1 MAISLLGGAST
12 LVASYLA
19 RTKGTNEPQASKY
32 RAKAL
37 DHFLREIEAFDLDH
51 GHEMGDKWDDKIKG
65 FRFGLEGILGN
76 RPGSVTAYANGDM
89 GNPNQEK
96 WGAGMD
102 PNVGPSGNGY
112 G

>member
-1 MAISLLGGAST
+1 MLGGAST

-37 DHFLREIEAFDLDH
+37 DHFLREIESFDLDH
-51 GHEMGDKWDDKIKG
+51 GHEMGDKWDEKIIG
-65 FRFGLEGILGN
+65 FRLGLESILGN
-76 RPGSVTAYANGDM
+76 HPGSVTVNAEGTNSNREKPG
-89 GNPNQEK
+89 K
-96 WGAGMD
+96 WGAGFD
-102 PNVGPSGNGY
+102 PSGGPSGNGN

>member
-1 MAISLLGGAST
+1 MLGGAST

-51 GHEMGDKWDDKIKG
+51 GHEMGDKWDEKING
-65 FRFGLEGILGN
+65 FRLGLESILGN
-76 RPGSVTAYANGDM
+76 RPGSVTVNAEGTD
-89 GNPNQEK
+89 PSREK
-96 WGAGMD
+96 WGAGFN
-102 PNVGPSGNGY
+102 PNVGSSNG
-112 G
+112 

>member
-1 MAISLLGGAST
+1 MLGGAST

-37 DHFLREIEAFDLDH
+37 DHFLREIESFDLDH
-51 GHEMGDKWDDKIKG
+51 GHEMGDKWDEKIGG
-65 FRFGLEGILGN
+65 FRLGLESILGN
-76 RPGSVTAYANGDM
+76 HPGSVTVTAEGTNRNRD
-89 GNPNQEK
+89 K
-96 WGAGMD
+96 WGAGFD
-102 PNVGPSGNGY
+102 PSGGPSGNGN